1 MKVARTRLIDAVRD
15 GARPVPD
22 DDALAYVPIA
32 DEDDDDEVDLH
43 RLARGDIAPFQ
54 RTHVVKSRVTVP
66 AELAGADD

>member
-1 MKVARTRLIDAVRD
+1 MKVARTRAFDAVRD
-15 GARPVPD
+15 GARPVPA

-32 DEDDDDEVDLH
+32 DEDDDEVDLH

-54 RTHVVKSRVTVP
+54 RTRVIKSRVTVP